1 MSNNPIYAAIEAGG
15 TKWLVSVGTSPETAV
30 QTRIPTEHPE
40 VTVGAAV
47 DFIAEQIK
55 QQGAIQA
62 IGIGSFGPIGINP
75 DDTDY
80 GVIGKTP
87 KPHWTGVDLFSTFS
101 QFNVPLKIESDVN
114 AAALAEAK
122 SLLPNDEGRLIYITV
137 GTGIGAGVVDNGR
150 VSNGVHHPEMGHIR
164 LPHHP
169 DDNYAGHC
177 PIHGA
182 CLEGLACGPAIIDR
196 WGKDLSTLGSS
207 HESHD
212 IIAYYLGG
220 FAANLLLTYAPNYIV
235 LGGGV
240 SLTEGLLSRVR
251 QQAFKQLGGYLA
263 RFNQADGLGAV
274 IQAPSLDT
282 LSGISGAY
290 LLAAQALQAHCA

>member
-1 MSNNPIYAAIEAGG
+1 MSKPRYAAIEAGG
-15 TKWLVSVGTSPETAV
+15 TKWLVSVGSDPATAAKI
-30 QTRIPTEHPE
+30 RIPTEHPDR
-40 VTVGAAV
+40 TLTAARE
-47 DFIAEQIK
+47 FIKAQVE
-55 QQGAIQA
+55 QQGPVQA

-75 DDTDY
+75 NDTDY
-80 GVIGKTP
+80 GVIGTTP
-87 KPHWTGVDLFSTFS
+87 KPHWTGANLRAAFS
-101 QFNVPLKIESDVN
+101 QLNVPIAIESDVN

-122 SLLPNDEGRLIYITV
+122 SLLPNNQGRLIYITV
-137 GTGIGAGVVDNGR
+137 GTGIGAGVVDNGL

-169 DDNYAGHC
+169 NDNYAGHC

-196 WGKDLSTLGSS
+196 WGKDLSSLGAH
-207 HESHD
+207 HEAHD
-212 IIAYYLGG
+212 IIAHYLGG
-220 FAANLLLTYAPNYIV
+220 FIANLLLTYAPNFIV

-251 QQAFKQLGGYLA
+251 QYAFEQLGGYLG
-263 RFNQADGLGAV
+263 RFRQLDELSSV

-290 LLAAQALQAHCA
+290 LLAEQARQQS

>member
-1 MSNNPIYAAIEAGG
+1 MSQAIFAAIEAGG
-15 TKWLVSVGTSPETAV
+15 TKWLVSVGSSPETAA
-30 QTRIPTEHPE
+30 QTRIPTQHPD
-40 VTVGAAV
+40 VTMGAAV

-75 DDTDY
+75 NDSDY

-87 KPHWTGVDLFSTFS
+87 KPHWTGADLLSTFS

-122 SLLPNDEGRLIYITV
+122 SLLPQDNGRLIYITV
-137 GTGIGAGVVDNGR
+137 GTGIGAGVVDNGQ
-150 VSNGVHHPEMGHIR
+150 VNNGVHHPEMGHIR
-164 LPHHP
+164 LPYHP

-182 CLEGLACGPAIIDR
+182 CLEGLACGPSIIDR
-196 WGKDLSTLGSS
+196 WGKDLSALGSA
-207 HESHD
+207 HHSHD
-212 IIAYYLGG
+212 IIGYYLGS

-240 SLTEGLLSRVR
+240 SLTDGLLNRVR
-251 QQAFKQLGGYLA
+251 HSAFEQLGGYLG
-263 RFNQADGLGAV
+263 RFHHVDELSTV
-274 IQAPSLDT
+274 IQSPSLDT

-290 LLAAQALQAHCA
+290 LLAEQALQAASV

>member
-1 MSNNPIYAAIEAGG
+1 MSQPIFAAIEAGG
-15 TKWLVSVGTSPETAV
+15 TKWLVSVGTDPISAV
-30 QTRIPTEHPE
+30 QTRIPTEHPDI
-40 VTVGAAV
+40 TLSATV
-47 DFIAEQIK
+47 DFIRQQIK
-55 QQGAIQA
+55 LQGPIQA

-75 DDTDY
+75 SSDDY

-87 KPHWTGVDLFSTFS
+87 KPHWTAADLPSAFS

-122 SLLPNDEGRLIYITV
+122 SLLPQDDGRLIYITV
-137 GTGIGAGVVDNGR
+137 GTGIGAGVVDHGR

-169 DDNYAGHC
+169 DDHYAGHC

-220 FAANLLLTYAPNYIV
+220 FAANLLLTYAPDYIV

-240 SLTEGLLSRVR
+240 SLTDGLLSRVR
-251 QQAFKQLGGYLA
+251 QQAYDQLGGYLG
-263 RFNQADGLGAV
+263 RFKYVHELDAV
-274 IQAPSLDT
+274 IKAPSLDT

-290 LLAAQALQAHCA
+290 LLAEQALQASSA

>member
-1 MSNNPIYAAIEAGG
+1 MSQPVFAAIEAGG
-15 TKWLVSVGTSPETAV
+15 TKWLVSVGTSPETAT

-40 VTVGAAV
+40 VTMGAAV

-62 IGIGSFGPIGINP
+62 IGIGSFGPISINP
-75 DDTDY
+75 NDTDY

-87 KPHWTGVDLFSTFS
+87 KPHWTGADLFSTFS

-122 SLLPNDEGRLIYITV
+122 SLLPHDDGRLIYITV

-164 LPHHP
+164 LPHHA

-196 WGKDLSTLGSS
+196 WGKDLSVLGSS
-207 HESHD
+207 HPSHN
-212 IIAYYLGG
+212 IIAHYLGS

-240 SLTEGLLSRVR
+240 SLTEGLLSRVH
-251 QQAFKQLGGYLA
+251 QHAFEQLGGYLG
-263 RFNQADGLGAV
+263 RFHHVDELNTVMQS
-274 IQAPSLDT
+274 PSLGT

-290 LLAAQALQAHCA
+290 LLAEQVLQAASV

>member
-1 MSNNPIYAAIEAGG
+1 MNQPILAAIEAGG
-15 TKWLVSVGTSPETAV
+15 TKWLVSVGTNPKTAA
-30 QTRIPTEHPE
+30 QTRIPTEHPDI
-40 VTVGAAV
+40 TLGKTV
-47 DFIAEQIK
+47 DFIHTQIK

-75 DDTDY
+75 NDTDY
-80 GVIGKTP
+80 GVIGTTP
-87 KPHWTGVDLFSTFS
+87 KPHWTGADLLAAFS

-122 SLLPNDEGRLIYITV
+122 LLLPQDKGRLIYITV
-137 GTGIGAGVVDNGR
+137 GTGIGAGVVDNGS

-164 LPHHP
+164 LPRHP

-196 WGKDLSTLGSS
+196 WGKDLSTLGIQ

-212 IIAYYLGG
+212 VIAHYLGS
-220 FAANLLLTYAPNYIV
+220 FAANLLLTYAPHYIV

-240 SLTEGLLSRVR
+240 SLTDGLLNRVR
-251 QQAFKQLGGYLA
+251 QQAFEQLGGYLG
-263 RFNQADGLGAV
+263 RFKNVNELDAV
-274 IQAPSLDT
+274 IKAPSLDT

-290 LLAAQALQAHCA
+290 LLAEQALQQTQVG

>member
-1 MSNNPIYAAIEAGG
+1 MSQPIFAAIEAGG
-15 TKWLVSVGTSPETAV
+15 TKWLVSVGTSPATAA
-30 QTRIPTEHPE
+30 QTRIPTEHPK
-40 VTVGAAV
+40 VTMGAAV

-55 QQGAIQA
+55 LQGAIQA

-75 DDTDY
+75 NDSDY

-87 KPHWTGVDLFSTFS
+87 KPHWTGADLLSTFS
-101 QFNVPLKIESDVN
+101 QFHVPLKIESDVN

-122 SLLPNDEGRLIYITV
+122 SLLPQDNGRLIYITV
-137 GTGIGAGVVDNGR
+137 GTGIGAGVVDNGQ

-182 CLEGLACGPAIIDR
+182 CLEGLACGPSIIDR
-196 WGKDLSTLGSS
+196 WGKDLSALGST
-207 HESHD
+207 HHSHD
-212 IIAYYLGG
+212 IIGYYLGS

-240 SLTEGLLSRVR
+240 SLTDGLLNRVR
-251 QQAFKQLGGYLA
+251 HSAFEQLGGYLG
-263 RFNQADGLGAV
+263 RFHHVDELSTV
-274 IQAPSLDT
+274 IQSPSLDT

-290 LLAAQALQAHCA
+290 LLAEQALQAASV